1 MKMLQQSR
9 KPAFTLIELLV
20 VISIIAILAGAL
32 LPAITGAMNKAKMQ
46 NVAGNGRQ
54 IYIAAYTKI
63 STPDSAG
70 WPASPPYT
78 KSSYYFTNLVGNGGM
93 SDFSIFAAPE
103 VPAYKG
109 TNSQQFIS
117 AVAGTANQPG
127 ANAWN
132 LVVGLSDSDPDM
144 LPFIFTKNLN
154 ITTLPAPLSPPTWGT
169 APNDKP
175 FGSRGLCVTYKGGAS
190 VVLTPDVF
198 TNFVG
203 PNVVSAAI
211 TVVKP

>member
-1 MKMLQQSR
+1 MKMLQRSR

-54 IYIAAYTKI
+54 IFLAAFTKI

-70 WPASPPYT
+70 WPAQSTYPT
-78 KSSYYFTNLVGNGGM
+78 STSYFTNLVGSGGM
-93 SDFSIFAAPE
+93 SDFAIFSAPE

-109 TNSQQFIS
+109 TNAAQFAS
-117 AVAGTANQPG
+117 AVGQPPPG
-127 ANAWN
+127 GNAWN
-132 LVVGLSDSDPDM
+132 LTVGLSDSDADSI
-144 LPFIFTKNLN
+144 PFIFTKNLN
-154 ITTLPAPLSPPTWGT
+154 ISKLPAPLAQPVWGS

-175 FGSRGLCVTYKGGAS
+175 FGSKGLCVTYKGGAS
-190 VVLTPDVF
+190 MVITPDVF
-198 TNFVG
+198 TNFIG
-203 PNVVSAAI
+203 PNVVTY